1 MRKEEI
7 WAIPSAQAK
16 AFFQQQPDAQE
27 LETGFRFPDCTV
39 TLTALPRSDSLFS
52 PNRTKLC
59 WSGTEE
65 AVQQIY
71 HRFFIRFL
79 SAGG

>member
-1 MRKEEI
+1 MEKTEI
-7 WAIPSAQAK
+7 WAVEQQQIA
-16 AFFQQQPDAQE
+16 AFFRQQPDAQE
-27 LETGFRFPDCTV
+27 LETGFRFPGCTV

-52 PNRTKLC
+52 PNRTQLC